1 MNAYV
6 PSIVGVHLVFGLRYA
21 DARGE
26 LRKVVTSNGLREAGA
41 SKEVDEVVMTS
52 NVSAGTV
59 RGLHYQCD
67 PHQQAKTL
75 WVNHGSLF
83 DVLVDL
89 RTGSSTFG
97 RWTSFILSASD
108 DYALHVPQGVAHG
121 YQTLDDDTSV
131 TYLIRG
137 RHVPEHARTLAWDDA
152 ELAIAWPRPVSVISP
167 SDRSGQPWPPP
178 S

>member
-6 PSIVGVHLVFGLRYA
+6 PSLAGVHLIGGLRYA

-26 LRKVVTSNGLREAGA
+26 LRKVLTSGGLREAGA
-41 SKEVDEVVMTS
+41 PTEVDEVVTTS
-52 NVSAGTV
+52 NASAGTV
-59 RGLHYQCD
+59 RGLHYQCT

-75 WVNHGSLF
+75 WVTQGSLF

-97 RWTSFILSASD
+97 HWMSFTLSASD
-108 DYALHVPQGVAHG
+108 DYALHVPPGIAHG
-121 YQTLDDDTSV
+121 YQTMDDDTSV

-137 RHVPEHARTLAWDDA
+137 GHSPKHARTLAWDDPA
-152 ELAIAWPRPVSVISP
+152 LAIAWPRPVSAISP
-167 SDRSGQPWPPP
+167 SDRRGQPWPPP